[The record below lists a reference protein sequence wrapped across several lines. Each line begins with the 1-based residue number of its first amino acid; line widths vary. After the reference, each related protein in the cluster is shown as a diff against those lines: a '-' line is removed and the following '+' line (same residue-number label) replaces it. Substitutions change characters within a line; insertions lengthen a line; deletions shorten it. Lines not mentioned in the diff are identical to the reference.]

1 MSNPFESITNIFSR
15 KSQSV
20 VGIDIGSSSIKV
32 IQLARKNNKAV
43 LETYGEIALGPSAGL
58 EIGRATNLPS
68 QKIAEVLIDVLR
80 ESSVGSKLCGMAIPI
95 ASSLISLMEMPAL
108 DDKQLAQMIPI
119 EARKYIPV
127 PVQEVTLDWWVI
139 PKEGDKSW
147 NLENSKN
154 EAVQRG
160 RMVDV
165 LLVAILNSALEK
177 FQTVIRT
184 SALDCSFFEIEVFST
199 IRSVLDRDIVPVM
212 IVDIGAAT
220 TKLTI
225 VERGIVKNS
234 HIINRGSQDI
244 TLSISRALSISV
256 ADSENRKREFGL
268 LGTTE
273 EGKQMS
279 EVALSVLQFIFTE
292 ANRTLLAYQ
301 KKYNKNVGKA
311 VLTGGGSV
319 LKGLFDVAKK
329 TIETD
334 VSLADPFSKVESP
347 AFLEPV
353 LKNAGPEFAV
363 ALGIA
368 LRRLGEVE

>member
-1 MSNPFESITNIFSR
+1 MANPFESITNIFSR
-15 KSQSV
+15 KSPSV
-20 VGIDIGSSSIKV
+20 IGIDIGSSSIKV
-32 IQLARKNNKAV
+32 VQLARKKNRAV
-43 LETYGEIALGPSAGL
+43 LETYGELALGPSAGL

-68 QKIAEVLIDVLR
+68 QKIAEALIDLLR
-80 ESSVGSKLCGMAIPI
+80 ESSVGSKSCGMAIPI

-108 DDKQLAQMIPI
+108 DEKQLAQMIPI

-127 PVQEVTLDWWVI
+127 SVQEVTLDWWVI
-139 PKEGDKSW
+139 PREGERSW
-147 NLENSKN
+147 TMESEKN
-154 EAVQRG
+154 ENIQRG

-177 FQTVIRT
+177 YQTIVKT
-184 SALDCSFFEIEVFST
+184 SSLECSFFEIEVFST
-199 IRSVLDRDIVPVM
+199 IRAVLDRDIVPVM

-244 TLSISRALSISV
+244 TLSISRSLSISV
-256 ADSENRKREFGL
+256 AEAENRKREFGL
-268 LGTTE
+268 LNMTD
-273 EGKQMS
+273 EGKQIS
-279 EVALSVLQFIFTE
+279 EISLSVIQFIFSE
-292 ANRTLLAYQ
+292 ASRTLLGYQ

-329 TIETD
+329 SIETD
-334 VSLADPFSKVESP
+334 VVRADPFSKVEAP

>member
-1 MSNPFESITNIFSR
+1 MANPFESITNIFSR
-15 KSQSV
+15 KSPSV
-20 VGIDIGSSSIKV
+20 IGIDIGSSSIKV
-32 IQLARKNNKAV
+32 VQLARKKNRAV
-43 LETYGEIALGPSAGL
+43 LETYGELALGPSAGL

-68 QKIAEVLIDVLR
+68 QKIAEALIDLLR
-80 ESSVGSKLCGMAIPI
+80 ESSVGSKSCGMAIPI

-108 DDKQLAQMIPI
+108 DEKQLAQMIPI

-127 PVQEVTLDWWVI
+127 SVQEVTLDWWVI
-139 PKEGDKSW
+139 PREGERSW
-147 NLENSKN
+147 TMESEKN
-154 EAVQRG
+154 ENIQRG

-177 FQTVIRT
+177 YQTIVKT
-184 SALDCSFFEIEVFST
+184 SSLECSFFEIEVFST
-199 IRSVLDRDIVPVM
+199 IRAVLDRDIVPVM

-244 TLSISRALSISV
+244 TLSISRSLSISV
-256 ADSENRKREFGL
+256 AEAENRKREFGL
-268 LGTTE
+268 LNMTD
-273 EGKQMS
+273 EGKQIS
-279 EVALSVLQFIFTE
+279 EISLSVIQFIFSE
-292 ANRTLLAYQ
+292 ASRTLLGYQ

-329 TIETD
+329 SIETD
-334 VSLADPFSKVESP
+334 VVRADPFSKVEAP

-353 LKNAGPEFAV
+353 LKNTGPEFAV